1 MAMDQMEQ
9 RAPRTGRPAE
19 GSRPSCFS
27 KINFVPE
34 WNGFRFT
41 RGPPPMSDVSRILSV
56 IEHGDPA
63 AAGQLLLL
71 V

>member
-1 MAMDQMEQ
+1 MAMEQ
-9 RAPRTGRPAE
+9 LEHRAPCTGRPAE
-19 GSRPSCFS
+19 GSLPSGLS

-41 RGPPPMSDVSRILSV
+41 RGPPPISDVSRILSA
-56 IEHGDPA
+56 IEHGDRA